1 MSHLILLG
9 DSIFDNAAYVAG
21 GPDVVRQVRDRLPPG
36 WTATLRAVDGSV
48 TDRVERQLG
57 RLPADAGYLVVSVGG
72 NDALGYAST
81 LEAGV
86 HSVAE
91 AVDRLATVR
100 ERFGEDYETML
111 DRVLEHGLPTAVC
124 TIHDTRIPPPR
135 WRLVVTAL
143 SVFND
148 CITRSAFS
156 RSLPVIDLRLICDRD
171 EDYANPIEPSVRSGE
186 KIAAAIAGL
195 VISPPGER
203 SRSVII
209 A

>member
-1 MSHLILLG
+1 MSHLVLLG

-48 TDRVERQLG
+48 TNGVERQLG

-72 NDALGYAST
+72 NDALGYASI

-100 ERFGEDYETML
+100 ERFGKDYIGTVLTSTMDFL
-111 DRVLEHGLPTAVC
+111 LGW
-124 TIHDTRIPPPR
+124 PR
-135 WRLVVTAL
+135 SWHVAAGSEPAL
-143 SVFND
+143 L
-148 CITRSAFS
+148 S
-156 RSLPVIDLRLICDRD
+156 RC
-171 EDYANPIEPSVRSGE
+171 GT
-186 KIAAAIAGL
+186 
-195 VISPPGER
+195 R
-203 SRSVII
+203 SRSDADAEIADRQGTEDPRVI
-209 A
+209 ANGVPCLGHAVGPANVVKDDKRVRR